1 MAALP
6 GRAQLREPRAGLEHA
21 EQVQTDD
28 HEEQRQH
35 RHEDRRLQLEAPA
48 GRLAQCPQ
56 PQQDG
61 RQHQE
66 ADHHAQAEHHGMTT
80 RLSRLARSRLGE
92 GKDLEPDDREH
103 AGHQVEDE
111 AADERPQHGASQR
124 QPFTLPM
131 RARQRAKRV
140 LCLIHGLLGLGTQ
153 AAAILSGLGGG
164 RSTVAACR
172 TRRARSAVQCPC
184 RSSISA
190 LAVGTGRHGAGR
202 RHVLPALH
210 RGPAQLQLAQQPAL
224 LAAIALSST
233 GLGQVHLDRLID
245 GHGARRHRYHRLA
258 LQAHFHGLPVVDDDD
273 APFLFPAR
281 IGRAHALLIQ
291 LQRQAIAAVLAG
303 DLDELLRCHGFDH
316 AAEVRQEQRRARCLA
331 LRDGIRQHHHRLA
344 AALPPAHGRRR
355 LVRHR
360 RTAASSLETGRLG
373 PVGLGHAAHRHV
385 QLQRCLAGNADL
397 LADQPFGLDAE
408 ARLTA
413 LEAVRQRH
421 VTIDEGFA
429 LVAIVGQRPDG
440 QPLGRRPA
448 DVGILRVGR
457 PLDLEAGGIAR
468 VARIAPVGM
477 PVRIVPQP
485 HADAEGLARHHLA
498 GVRDQLHLQ
507 RAHALRAGL
516 PVQGRV
522 GLGIAS
528 PGSLRRT
535 LRARALC
542 GIDRH
547 GG

>member
-1 MAALP
+1 MA
-6 GRAQLREPRAGLEHA
+6 
-21 EQVQTDD
+21 
-28 HEEQRQH
+28 
-35 RHEDRRLQLEAPA
+35 
-48 GRLAQCPQ
+48 
-56 PQQDG
+56 
-61 RQHQE
+61 
-66 ADHHAQAEHHGMTT
+66 T
-80 RLSRLARSRLGE
+80 RLSRLAGRRLGE

-103 AGHQVEDE
+103 TGHQVEDE
-111 AADERPQHGASQR
+111 AANERTQNGPGER

-140 LCLIHGLLGLGTQ
+140 LCLIDGLLGLGTQ
-153 AAAILSGLGGG
+153 ATAILSGLGGG

-172 TRRARSAVQCPC
+172 TRRARSAVRCPC

-202 RHVLPALH
+202 RHVLPAL
-210 RGPAQLQLAQQPAL
+210 RRRTAQLQLAQQATL
-224 LAAIALSST
+224 LATAIALGSA
-233 GLGQVHLDRLID
+233 GLGQVHLDRFID
-245 GHGARRHRYHRLA
+245 GHGTSRHRHHRLA
-258 LQAHFHGLPVVDDDD
+258 LQAHFHRLPAVDDDD
-273 APFLFPAR
+273 TPFLFPAR

-291 LQRQAIAAVLAG
+291 LQRQAIAAFLAR
-303 DLDELLRCHGFDH
+303 DLDELLRRHGFDH
-316 AAEVRQEQRRARCLA
+316 PAEVRKEQRRARCLA
-331 LRDGIRQHHHRLA
+331 LRDGIRQHHHRLTT
-344 AALPPAHGRRR
+344 ALPPAHGRRF
-355 LVRHR
+355 LVGHR
-360 RTAASSLETGRLG
+360 RTATCGLETGRLG
-373 PVGLGHAAHRHV
+373 PVGLGHAAHRHI
-385 QLQRCLAGNADL
+385 QLQCSLAGNADF
-397 LADQPFGLDAE
+397 LADQPLGLDPE

-421 VTIDEGFA
+421 VTIDEGLT

>member
-21 EQVQTDD
+21 EQVETDD

-48 GRLAQCPQ
+48 GRLAQRSQ

-66 ADHHAQAEHHGMTT
+66 ADHHTQAEHHGMAT
-80 RLSRLARSRLGE
+80 RLSRLAGRRLGK

-111 AADERPQHGASQR
+111 ATNERAQNGASQC

-140 LCLIHGLLGLGTQ
+140 LCLIDGLLGLGTQ
-153 AAAILSGLGGG
+153 AAAILSVGGG

-172 TRRARSAVQCPC
+172 TRRARSAVRYPC

-190 LAVGTGRHGAGR
+190 LPVGTGRHGARR
-202 RHVLPALH
+202 RHVLSAL
-210 RGPAQLQLAQQPAL
+210 RRRTPQLQLPQQPAL
-224 LAAIALSST
+224 LGAIALGSA
-233 GLGQVHLDRLID
+233 GLGQVHLDRFID
-245 GHGARRHRYHRLA
+245 GHGTRRHRHHRLA
-258 LQAHFHGLPVVDDDD
+258 LKAHFHRLPAVDDDN

-291 LQRQAIAAVLAG
+291 LQRQAITAFLAR
-303 DLDELLRCHGFDH
+303 DFDELLGCHGFDH
-316 AAEVRQEQRRARCLA
+316 AAEVRQEQRRARGLA
-331 LRDGIRQHHHRLA
+331 LRDSIRQHHHRLA
-344 AALPPAHGRRR
+344 AALPPAHGRRF
-355 LVRHR
+355 LVGHR
-360 RTAASSLETGRLG
+360 CTAASSLETGRLG

-421 VTIDEGFA
+421 VTIDEGLA

-498 GVRDQLHLQ
+498 GIRDQLHLE

>member
-1 MAALP
+1 MA
-6 GRAQLREPRAGLEHA
+6 
-21 EQVQTDD
+21 
-28 HEEQRQH
+28 
-35 RHEDRRLQLEAPA
+35 
-48 GRLAQCPQ
+48 
-56 PQQDG
+56 
-61 RQHQE
+61 
-66 ADHHAQAEHHGMTT
+66 T
-80 RLSRLARSRLGE
+80 RLSRFAGRRLGE

-111 AADERPQHGASQR
+111 AADERPQNGASQC
-124 QPFTLPM
+124 QPLTLPM

-140 LCLIHGLLGLGTQ
+140 LCLIDGLLGLGTQ
-153 AAAILSGLGGG
+153 AAAILSCLGDG

-172 TRRARSAVQCPC
+172 SRSAVRCPC

-190 LAVGTGRHGAGR
+190 LPVGTGRHGAGR
-202 RHVLPALH
+202 RHVLSALH
-210 RGPAQLQLAQQPAL
+210 RRTAQLQLSQQPAL
-224 LAAIALSST
+224 LAAIALGSA

-245 GHGARRHRYHRLA
+245 GHGTSRHRHHRLA
-258 LQAHFHGLPVVDDDD
+258 LQAHFHRLPAVDDDN

-291 LQRQAIAAVLAG
+291 LQRQAIAAFLTR

-331 LRDGIRQHHHRLA
+331 LRDGIGQHHHRLTT
-344 AALPPAHGRRR
+344 ALPPAHGRRF
-355 LVRHR
+355 LVGHR
-360 RTAASSLETGRLG
+360 RTATCGLETGRLG
-373 PVGLGHAAHRHV
+373 PVGLGHAAHRHI
-385 QLQRCLAGNADL
+385 QLQCSLAGNADF
-397 LADQPFGLDAE
+397 LADQPFGLDPE

-421 VTIDEGFA
+421 VTIDEGLA

-477 PVRIVPQP
+477 PVRIVSQA
-485 HADAEGLARHHLA
+485 HADAEGLTRHHLA

-507 RAHALRAGL
+507 RTHALRASLPAQGSIGL
-516 PVQGRV
+516 R
-522 GLGIAS
+522 IAS
-528 PGSLRRT
+528 PGGLRRP
-535 LRARALC
+535 LRACALC
-542 GIDRH
+542 SIDRH
-547 GG
+547 GGRGCRKQRGTQQEGGQQSLPARAGRHVVHHLALK

>member
-1 MAALP
+1 MATRL
-6 GRAQLREPRAGLEHA
+6 GRF
-21 EQVQTDD
+21 
-28 HEEQRQH
+28 
-35 RHEDRRLQLEAPA
+35 A
-48 GRLAQCPQ
+48 GR
-56 PQQDG
+56 
-61 RQHQE
+61 
-66 ADHHAQAEHHGMTT
+66 
-80 RLSRLARSRLGE
+80 RLGE

-111 AADERPQHGASQR
+111 AADERPQNGASQC
-124 QPFTLPM
+124 QPLTLPM

-140 LCLIHGLLGLGTQ
+140 LCLIDGLLGLGTQ

-172 TRRARSAVQCPC
+172 SRSAVRCPC

-190 LAVGTGRHGAGR
+190 LPVGTGRHGAGR
-202 RHVLPALH
+202 RHVLSALH
-210 RGPAQLQLAQQPAL
+210 RRTAQLQLSQQPAL
-224 LAAIALSST
+224 LAAIALGSA
-233 GLGQVHLDRLID
+233 GLGQVHLDRFID
-245 GHGARRHRYHRLA
+245 GHGTSRHRHHRLA
-258 LQAHFHGLPVVDDDD
+258 LQAHFHRLPVVDDDD

-291 LQRQAIAAVLAG
+291 LQRQAIAAFLAR

-316 AAEVRQEQRRARCLA
+316 AAEVRQEQRRARRLA
-331 LRDGIRQHHHRLA
+331 LRDGIGQHHHRLA
-344 AALPPAHGRRR
+344 AALPPTHGRRF
-355 LVRHR
+355 LVGHR
-360 RTAASSLETGRLG
+360 RTAACGLETGRLG
-373 PVGLGHAAHRHV
+373 PIGLGHAAHRHV
-385 QLQRCLAGNADL
+385 QLQRGLTGNADL
-397 LADQPFGLDAE
+397 LADQPFGLDPE
-408 ARLTA
+408 ARLTP

-421 VTIDEGFA
+421 VTIDEGLA

-485 HADAEGLARHHLA
+485 HADAEGLTRHHLA
-498 GVRDQLHLQ
+498 GIRNQFYLQ
-507 RAHALRAGL
+507 RAHALRTGL
-516 PVQGRV
+516 PFQGGI
-522 GLGIAS
+522 GLRIAS
-528 PGSLRRT
+528 PGG

-547 GG
+547 SR

>member
-6 GRAQLREPRAGLEHA
+6 GRTQLREPRAGLEHA
-21 EQVQTDD
+21 EQVETND

-48 GRLAQCPQ
+48 GRLAQRPQ

-66 ADHHAQAEHHGMTT
+66 ADHHTQAEHHGMAT
-80 RLSRLARSRLGE
+80 RLSRLAGRRLGE

-111 AADERPQHGASQR
+111 AADERPQNGTSQR
-124 QPFTLPM
+124 QPLTLPM

-140 LCLIHGLLGLGTQ
+140 LCLIHGLFGLGAQ
-153 AAAILSGLGGG
+153 AAGILSGLGGG

-172 TRRARSAVQCPC
+172 TWHARSAVRCPC

-190 LAVGTGRHGAGR
+190 LAVGTGRHGAR
-202 RHVLPALH
+202 R
-210 RGPAQLQLAQQPAL
+210 RRTAQLQLAQQTPL
-224 LAAIALSST
+224 LAAAIALGST

-291 LQRQAIAAVLAG
+291 LQRQAITTFLARN
-303 DLDELLRCHGFDH
+303 LDELLRRHRFHH
-316 AAEVRQEQRRARCLA
+316 ACKIRQEQRRARCLA

>member
-6 GRAQLREPRAGLEHA
+6 GRAQLRESRTGLEHA

-80 RLSRLARSRLGE
+80 RLRRLARSRLGE

-111 AADERPQHGASQR
+111 AADERPQNGASQR
-124 QPFTLPM
+124 QPLTLPM

-140 LCLIHGLLGLGTQ
+140 LCLINGLLGLGTQ
-153 AAAILSGLGGG
+153 AATILSGLGGG
-164 RSTVAACR
+164 RSTVAACC
-172 TRRARSAVQCPC
+172 TRRARSAVRYPC

-190 LAVGTGRHGAGR
+190 LPIGTGRHGARR
-202 RHVLPALH
+202 RHVLSAL
-210 RGPAQLQLAQQPAL
+210 RRRTPQLQLPQQPAL
-224 LAAIALSST
+224 LGAIALGSA
-233 GLGQVHLDRLID
+233 GLGQVHLDRFID
-245 GHGARRHRYHRLA
+245 GHGTRRHRNHCLA
-258 LQAHFHGLPVVDDDD
+258 LKAHFHRLPAVDDDD

-291 LQRQAIAAVLAG
+291 LQRQAITTFLAR
-303 DLDELLRCHGFDH
+303 DLDELLRRHRLHH
-316 AAEVRQEQRRARCLA
+316 ACKIRQEQRRARCLA
-331 LRDGIRQHHHRLA
+331 PRDGIRQHHHGLA
-344 AALPPAHGRRR
+344 ASLPPAHGRRF
-355 LVRHR
+355 LVGHR
-360 RTAASSLETGRLG
+360 CTAASSLETGRLG

-385 QLQRCLAGNADL
+385 QLQRGLAGNADL

-408 ARLTA
+408 ARLTT

-477 PVRIVPQP
+477 PVRIVSQA

-535 LRARALC
+535 LRARTLC
-542 GIDRH
+542 GVDRH

>member
-1 MAALP
+1 MA
-6 GRAQLREPRAGLEHA
+6 
-21 EQVQTDD
+21 
-28 HEEQRQH
+28 
-35 RHEDRRLQLEAPA
+35 
-48 GRLAQCPQ
+48 
-56 PQQDG
+56 
-61 RQHQE
+61 
-66 ADHHAQAEHHGMTT
+66 T
-80 RLSRLARSRLGE
+80 RLSRLAGRRLGE

-103 AGHQVEDE
+103 TGHQVEDE
-111 AADERPQHGASQR
+111 AANERTQNGPGER

-140 LCLIHGLLGLGTQ
+140 LCLIDGLLGLGTQ
-153 AAAILSGLGGG
+153 ATAILSGLGGG

-172 TRRARSAVQCPC
+172 TRRARSAVRCPC

-190 LAVGTGRHGAGR
+190 LAVGTGRHGACCRNVLR
-202 RHVLPALH
+202 R
-210 RGPAQLQLAQQPAL
+210 RTAQLQLAQQTTL
-224 LAAIALSST
+224 LAAIALGST
-233 GLGQVHLDRLID
+233 GLSQVHLDRLID
-245 GHGARRHRYHRLA
+245 GHGARRHRHHRLA
-258 LQAHFHGLPVVDDDD
+258 LQAHFHRLPAVDDDD

-291 LQRQAIAAVLAG
+291 LQRQAITAFLAR
-303 DLDELLRCHGFDH
+303 DFNELLGCHGFDH

-360 RTAASSLETGRLG
+360 RTTASGLETGRLG

-408 ARLTA
+408 ARLTT

-421 VTIDEGFA
+421 VTIDEGLA

-498 GVRDQLHLQ
+498 GIRDQLHLQ

-522 GLGIAS
+522 SLGIAS